1 MGWVRHIYATIVRVF
16 AGSSVV
22 AAGLFIVII
31 SFPVHAEEPLSVT
44 DVRIGQHGNTTRFVL
59 DLTDTIEYQVFMLAD
74 PDRIVI
80 DVPQFLWTAS
90 DKAVEAK
97 AGLISGYRY
106 GVFQPGQSRLVLDL
120 SKPALVKRAFL
131 IPPQGNLG
139 YRFVL
144 DIDATD
150 RATFMAA
157 LKDSTITSDRKP
169 NFSEEGDKSAAAPPT
184 DTRPTIA
191 LDAGHGGVDPG
202 TIGVD
207 GIYEKDVTLAMAKA
221 VKRALDA
228 TGRYNV
234 YLTRD
239 SDVSV
244 GLRERVQRARSAYA
258 DLFISLHADSLDDH
272 SMRGATVY
280 TLRENASDK
289 EAAELAAKENKA
301 DIIIGMDLSTESTD
315 VTNILIDLA
324 QRETM
329 NFSTRFANALI
340 PVMSK
345 NVKVTR
351 NGHRYAGFRVL
362 KAPDMPSVLIELG
375 YLSNRQDERF
385 ISSAAG
391 RKTISQAIVGAVDTY
406 FSQQASMGLAITPTQ
421 FSAKN

>member
-1 MGWVRHIYATIVRVF
+1 M
-16 AGSSVV
+16 V
-22 AAGLFIVII
+22 AAGLIVVLA
-31 SFPVHAEEPLSVT
+31 PRPAYAEEPLSVT

-59 DLTDTIEYQVFMLAD
+59 DLTDSVEYQVFALAD

-80 DVPQFLWTAS
+80 DVPQFLWTAP
-90 DKAVEAK
+90 DKDLEAK

-120 SKPALVKRAFL
+120 DQPALVKRAFL
-131 IPPQGNLG
+131 IPPQGDVG

-144 DIDATD
+144 DIEKTD
-150 RATFMAA
+150 RSTFMAA

-169 NFSEEGDKSAAAPPT
+169 NFSGGNDTAASAPPP

-221 VKRALDA
+221 VKHSLEA
-228 TGRYNV
+228 TGRYHV
-234 YLTRD
+234 YLTRNA
-239 SDVSV
+239 DVSV

-301 DIIIGMDLSTESTD
+301 DILIGMDLSTESSD

-329 NFSTRFANALI
+329 NFSTRFANTLI
-340 PVMSK
+340 PEMSK
-345 NVKVTR
+345 KVKVTR

-385 ISSAAG
+385 ISSDTG
-391 RKTISQAIVGAVDTY
+391 RKTISQSIVSAVDAY